1 MTVHQISSIEVV
13 EELKNSG
20 YTYYDWNVSGED
32 SVNRPSVNSIVNNV
46 LNIIQKGRSKEDR
59 IAFNAKNWYNG
70 IFGSYDHVYKG
81 TIFIPVNE
89 DYFTY
94 SAAMGESLTPGQAED
109 IEARQQAAPREAAA
123 NKLYNNPG
131 AFDD

>member
-1 MTVHQISSIEVV
+1 M
-13 EELKNSG
+13 
-20 YTYYDWNVSGED
+20 
-32 SVNRPSVNSIVNNV
+32 
-46 LNIIQKGRSKEDR
+46 
-59 IAFNAKNWYNG
+59 FN
-70 IFGSYDHVYKG
+70 SYDHVYKG

-94 SAAMGESLTPGQAED
+94 SAAMGESLTPSQAEY
-109 IEARQQAAPREAAA
+109 IEARQQATSREAAA